1 MTTTTITNFRKNIFS
16 LVETAVRFNEPI
28 HITSKSGN
36 AVILSED
43 EYRGLIETVNLS
55 SVPGMKAKLLEGANT
70 PLSDTIPEDEV
81 VW

>member
-36 AVILSED
+36 AVMLSED

-70 PLSDTIPEDEV
+70 PLSDTITEDEV